1 MKKILTTSLLLVTP
15 LLYAGSSQESCLT
28 NPNCT
33 ITEVISEVQTAIKS
47 ANLVPQIKQWD
58 TSGDATTTVT
68 DDDEYCENGEACT
81 GYEGGTFSTKIDFSE
96 TMTVD
101 QINAGFDLNYGVTV
115 NSHESN
121 LEVPLCENTNY
132 DCKDSVSIEVV
143 LTESGIS
150 IPGQNWTHEFVLDYA
165 DQYNYQFS
173 QSIGENNY
181 QQLAAMMSLYG
192 IDAGWTAGMW
202 GPQFLDPYLTLN
214 YTSIEYITNEIYT
227 IIENVIDNDIT
238 DISVDII
245 AQDIETNDYMLVDTI
260 SSREEEEAYAAILLE
275 EQEAILLEEQE
286 AEEERE
292 STVLTLVSNDSDFQI
307 EASPEEIFNE
317 PPEISFGGGLEGPI
331 NFSDTTDS
339 FSSAVLESAIDMPP
353 PIDHNVG
360 FDNPPELEMSMEM
373 APPDMGFSSFEEPMS
388 EAPLDMP
395 VDAPEMTPV
404 EQVEIEVGPT
414 EVAVTESPREA
425 PVESES
431 RAEPTVEEVKSEP
444 LEAPKTEV
452 AEVKSEEKPVE
463 GKPQAKETKKERV
476 ARKVADR
483 VMTTLAQTYNVTM
496 QNVALNVMG
505 RETSLKSYEQDL
517 LELISWYPDKAL
529 DGGVIYDHPAQI
541 YIQASA
547 NEDMNK
553 MEALQWQK

>member
-1 MKKILTTSLLLVTP
+1 M
-15 LLYAGSSQESCLT
+15 
-28 NPNCT
+28 
-33 ITEVISEVQTAIKS
+33 
-47 ANLVPQIKQWD
+47 
-58 TSGDATTTVT
+58 
-68 DDDEYCENGEACT
+68 
-81 GYEGGTFSTKIDFSE
+81 
-96 TMTVD
+96 
-101 QINAGFDLNYGVTV
+101 
-115 NSHESN
+115 
-121 LEVPLCENTNY
+121 
-132 DCKDSVSIEVV
+132 
-143 LTESGIS
+143 
-150 IPGQNWTHEFVLDYA
+150 
-165 DQYNYQFS
+165 
-173 QSIGENNY
+173 
-181 QQLAAMMSLYG
+181 
-192 IDAGWTAGMW
+192 
-202 GPQFLDPYLTLN
+202 
-214 YTSIEYITNEIYT
+214 
-227 IIENVIDNDIT
+227 
-238 DISVDII
+238 
-245 AQDIETNDYMLVDTI
+245 
-260 SSREEEEAYAAILLE
+260 
-275 EQEAILLEEQE
+275 
-286 AEEERE
+286 
-292 STVLTLVSNDSDFQI
+292 SNDSDFQI

>member
-1 MKKILTTSLLLVTP
+1 MMKKILITSLLLVTP
-15 LLYAGSSQESCLT
+15 FLHADITQEICLA

-33 ITEVISEVQTAIKS
+33 ITEVISGTSTAITS
-47 ANLVPQIKQWD
+47 DNIAPQIKQWT

-68 DDDEYCENGEACT
+68 DEAGYCELGEACT
-81 GYEGGTFSTKIDFSE
+81 GYLGGTFSTEIDLME
-96 TMTVD
+96 TMTKA
-101 QINAGFDLNYGVTV
+101 QINAGFDINYGVTV
-115 NSHESN
+115 NSHKSN
-121 LEVPLCENTNY
+121 AVLPLCADTGG
-132 DCKDSVSIEVV
+132 DCKDSVKIELF
-143 LTESGIS
+143 LTDEGIS
-150 IPGQNWTHEFVLDYA
+150 IPNLNWTHEFVLDYK

-192 IDAGWTAGMW
+192 VDSGWTAGMY

-214 YTSIEYITNEIYT
+214 YTSIEYITNQIYT
-227 IIENVIDNDIT
+227 VIEGITSDDLT
-238 DISVDII
+238 DIVVDII
-245 AQDIETNDYMLVDTI
+245 TQDSTTEAWALAESI
-260 SSREEEEAYAAILLE
+260 SAEEEEAAYAALLLLE
-275 EQEAILLEEQE
+275 EE
-286 AEEERE
+286 EEERDA
-292 STVLTLVSNDSDFQI
+292 LVVTMATTDSDIQI
-307 EASPEEIFNE
+307 DSSPEEIFNE
-317 PPEISFGGGLEGPI
+317 PPEISFGSGLEGPI

-353 PIDHNVG
+353 PIDYNVG
-360 FDNPPELEMSMEM
+360 FDNPPELEMNMEM

-388 EAPLDMP
+388 EVPLDMP
-395 VDAPEMTPV
+395 VDSPEMPPI
-404 EQVEIEVGPT
+404 EQVEIEAVPT
-414 EVAVTESPREA
+414 EVAVAEAPREA
-425 PVESES
+425 PVESEN
-431 RAEPTVEEVKSEP
+431 RPEPTVEEVKSES

-463 GKPQAKETKKERV
+463 AKPQAKETKKERV

-517 LELISWYPDKAL
+517 LDLLSWYPDKTL
-529 DGGVIYDHPAQI
+529 DGGIIYDHPAQI
-541 YIQASA
+541 YIQAAA

>member
-1 MKKILTTSLLLVTP
+1 MMKKILITSLLLVTP
-15 LLYAGSSQESCLT
+15 FLHADITQESCLA
-28 NPNCT
+28 NSNCT

-47 ANLVPQIKQWD
+47 ANLVPDIKQWA

-68 DDDEYCENGEACT
+68 DDAGYCENGEACT

-121 LEVPLCENTNY
+121 LEVPLCENTND

-227 IIENVIDNDIT
+227 IIEDVIDNDIT

-275 EQEAILLEEQE
+275 EQEA
-286 AEEERE
+286 EEERE
-292 STVLTLVSNDSDFQI
+292 SAVLTLVSNDSDFQI
-307 EASPEEIFNE
+307 EASPEESFNE

-395 VDAPEMTPV
+395 VDAPEMLPV
-404 EQVEIEVGPT
+404 EQVEIEVVST
-414 EVAVTESPREA
+414 EVAVTETPREA

-431 RAEPTVEEVKSEP
+431 SAEPTVEEVKTEP
-444 LEAPKTEV
+444 SGAPK
-452 AEVKSEEKPVE
+452 AEVSVAKAEEKPVE
-463 GKPQAKETKKERV
+463 AKPQAKETKKERV

-517 LELISWYPDKAL
+517 LELLAWYPDKAL

>member
-1 MKKILTTSLLLVTP
+1 MMKKILTTSLLLVTP
-15 LLYAGSSQESCLT
+15 LLHAGSSQESCLA

-33 ITEVISEVQTAIKS
+33 ITEVISEVQTTIKS
-47 ANLVPQIKQWD
+47 ANLVPDIKQWA
-58 TSGDATTTVT
+58 TSGDATTTAT
-68 DDDEYCENGEACT
+68 DDNGYCENGEACT

-115 NSHESN
+115 DSHSSN
-121 LEVPLCENTNY
+121 LSVPLCENTNR
-132 DCKDSVSIEVV
+132 DCKDLVSIKVV

-150 IPGQNWTHEFVLDYA
+150 IPGQDWTHEFVLDYK

-238 DISVDII
+238 DISVDIL

-275 EQEAILLEEQE
+275 EQEA
-286 AEEERE
+286 EEERE
-292 STVLTLVSNDSDFQI
+292 AFVVTLVSNDSDFQV
-307 EASPEEIFNE
+307 ESSPEEIFNE

-388 EAPLDMP
+388 EVPLDMP
-395 VDAPEMTPV
+395 VDVP
-404 EQVEIEVGPT
+404 
-414 EVAVTESPREA
+414 
-425 PVESES
+425 
-431 RAEPTVEEVKSEP
+431 
-444 LEAPKTEV
+444 
-452 AEVKSEEKPVE
+452 
-463 GKPQAKETKKERV
+463 
-476 ARKVADR
+476 
-483 VMTTLAQTYNVTM
+483 
-496 QNVALNVMG
+496 
-505 RETSLKSYEQDL
+505 DL
-517 LELISWYPDKAL
+517 
-529 DGGVIYDHPAQI
+529 
-541 YIQASA
+541 
-547 NEDMNK
+547 
-553 MEALQWQK
+553 

>member
-1 MKKILTTSLLLVTP
+1 MMKKILTTSLLLVTP
-15 LLYAGSSQESCLT
+15 LLHAGSSQESCLA

-33 ITEVISEVQTAIKS
+33 ITEVISEVQTTIKS
-47 ANLVPQIKQWD
+47 ANLVPDIKQWA
-58 TSGDATTTVT
+58 TSGDATTTAT
-68 DDDEYCENGEACT
+68 DDNGYCENGEACT

-115 NSHESN
+115 DSHSSN
-121 LEVPLCENTNY
+121 LSVPLCENTNR
-132 DCKDSVSIEVV
+132 DCKDLVSIKVV

-150 IPGQNWTHEFVLDYA
+150 IPGQDWTHEFVLDYK

-238 DISVDII
+238 DISVDIL

-275 EQEAILLEEQE
+275 EQEA
-286 AEEERE
+286 EEERE
-292 STVLTLVSNDSDFQI
+292 AFVVTLVSNDSDFQV
-307 EASPEEIFNE
+307 ESSPEEIFNE

-388 EAPLDMP
+388 EVPLDMP
-395 VDAPEMTPV
+395 VDVPEMPPV
-404 EQVEIEVGPT
+404 GQVEIEVGPT

-425 PVESES
+425 PVEPES
-431 RAEPTVEEVKSEP
+431 RPEPTVKEVKLEP

-452 AEVKSEEKPVE
+452 TEVKSEEKPVE
-463 GKPQAKETKKERV
+463 AKPQAKETKKERV

-517 LELISWYPDKAL
+517 LDLLSWYPDKAL

>member
-1 MKKILTTSLLLVTP
+1 MMKKILTTSLLLVTP
-15 LLYAGSSQESCLT
+15 LLHAGSSQESCLA

-33 ITEVISEVQTAIKS
+33 ITEVISEVQTTIKS
-47 ANLVPQIKQWD
+47 ANLVPDIKQWA
-58 TSGDATTTVT
+58 TSGDATTTAT
-68 DDDEYCENGEACT
+68 DDNGYCENGEACT

-96 TMTVD
+96 TMTTE

-115 NSHESN
+115 DSHSSN
-121 LEVPLCENTNY
+121 LSVPLCENTNR
-132 DCKDSVSIEVV
+132 DCKDLVSIKVV

-150 IPGQNWTHEFVLDYA
+150 IPGQDWTHEFVLDYK

-192 IDAGWTAGMW
+192 IDAGWTSGMW

-238 DISVDII
+238 NISVDII
-245 AQDIETNDYMLVDTI
+245 AQDIETNDYMLVDT
-260 SSREEEEAYAAILLE
+260 
-275 EQEAILLEEQE
+275 
-286 AEEERE
+286 
-292 STVLTLVSNDSDFQI
+292 SDFQI

-388 EAPLDMP
+388 EVPLDMP
-395 VDAPEMTPV
+395 VDAPEMPPV
-404 EQVEIEVGPT
+404 GQVEIEVGPT

-425 PVESES
+425 PVEPES
-431 RAEPTVEEVKSEP
+431 RPEPTVKEVKLEP

-452 AEVKSEEKPVE
+452 TEVKSEEKPVE
-463 GKPQAKETKKERV
+463 AKPQAKETKKERV

-517 LELISWYPDKAL
+517 LDLLSWYPDKAL